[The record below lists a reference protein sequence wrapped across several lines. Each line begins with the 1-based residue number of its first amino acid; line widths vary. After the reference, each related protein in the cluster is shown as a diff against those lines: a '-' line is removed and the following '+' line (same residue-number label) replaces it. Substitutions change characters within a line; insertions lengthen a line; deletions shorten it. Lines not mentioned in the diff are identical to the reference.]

1 MDGGGGA
8 FGAGKAGGQFDPIAY
23 VKKPQVI
30 LRSVSL
36 VSYPCEETEGQFIV
50 LEL

>member
-23 VKKPQVI
+23 FKKPQVI
-30 LRSVSL
+30 LRAVSL
-36 VSYPCEETEGQFIV
+36 VSIV
-50 LEL
+50 TL